1 MTEFPVISG
10 LDHVVVLIEDIGKG
24 AAAYQTLL
32 GRMPS
37 WRYSGDGA
45 DRVLFTLD
53 NITRELVAPNGNG
66 PAGDRIREAI
76 KAGGEGLASMCF
88 ATPDIGKMHR
98 RLERVALKPEQVSE
112 VESRDE
118 ASGAAMRWKRT
129 RAATD
134 HTRGVRLFFLELD
147 GERPRSAAS
156 GAAPIV
162 GLDHVVVATEDSE
175 RAAALY
181 GARLGLDMALDRT
194 HQDWGQLMFFRCGD
208 LIVEVVR
215 RSVAGGDATRDRL
228 WGLSWRV
235 GDIDAAR
242 ARLLTAGV
250 DVSEVRTGR
259 KPGTRVMSVRSGTC
273 GVQTLLLERTPR
285 A

>member
-1 MTEFPVISG
+1 MISG

-32 GRMPS
+32 GRTPS
-37 WRYSGDGA
+37 WRYSSDGA
-45 DRVLFTLD
+45 DRVLFTLE
-53 NITRELVAPNGNG
+53 NVTLELVAPSGDG
-66 PAGDRIREAI
+66 AAGERIREAI
-76 KAGGEGLASMCF
+76 KVTGTGLASICF
-88 ATPDIGKMHR
+88 ATSDIAKMHR
-98 RLERVALKPEQVSE
+98 RLERVALKPEPVAE
-112 VESRDE
+112 VESHDA
-118 ASGAAMRWKRT
+118 ASGASMKWKRT

-134 HTRGVRLFFLELD
+134 LTRGVRLFFLELD
-147 GERPRSAAS
+147 GARPRSQAS
-156 GAAPIV
+156 SAAPITA
-162 GLDHVVVATEDSE
+162 LDHVVVATEDSE
-175 RAAALY
+175 RSAALY

-215 RSVAGGDATRDRL
+215 RPVAGGDATRDKL

-242 ARLLTAGV
+242 ARLLAAGV

-259 KPGTRVMSVRSGTC
+259 KPGTRVMSVRDRTC
-273 GVQTLLLERTPR
+273 GVQTLLLERSVR
-285 A
+285 AG